1 MATILL
7 IVIYIDF
14 IGLGIPDSLFGAA
27 WPAIYSEF
35 GLPISYAS
43 FVTVIIYGGTV
54 ISSLLSAR
62 IINRFGTSRV
72 TAVSTAMTAAG
83 LLGFSFSGG
92 LIWLCLF
99 AVPLGLGAGAIDS
112 ALNNYIAL
120 HYKATHMSFL
130 HCAYGVG
137 VTLSPYL
144 MALALS
150 DNNDWRG
157 GYRIAFFIQ
166 IGITAVTLLSLP
178 LWGRIRRIN
187 ANEEEEVTPRTLK
200 MSELI
205 RMPSVRAVWLIFFGS
220 CAIEFTCG
228 SWGSTFLV
236 QSKGMSAE
244 NAAKIITFYYAGIA
258 IGRFLSGILAT
269 KLHSWRII
277 HIGQI
282 TIITAIV
289 LLMLPLPVYSAAAGL
304 FLVGLGNGPI
314 YPNLIHLTPKNF
326 GRDISQSVMGSQMAF
341 ASIGIMVMP
350 PLFGVLAQ
358 WISTDIFPYFLFAM
372 FAIMVVSTILLIKN
386 LKAAGRYADKA
397 AQAN

>member
-27 WPAIYSEF
+27 WPAIYTEF

-43 FVTVIIYGGTV
+43 FVTIIIYGGTV
-54 ISSLLSAR
+54 ASSLLSAKV
-62 IINRFGTSRV
+62 INRFGTSKV
-72 TAVSTAMTAAG
+72 TAVSTALTAAG

-166 IGITAVTLLSLP
+166 IGITAVTLFSLP
-178 LWGRIRRIN
+178 LWSKIRRIN
-187 ANEEEEVTPRTLK
+187 THDEEEDAAPRTLK
-200 MSELI
+200 LTELI
-205 RMPSVRAVWLIFFGS
+205 KMPSVRAVWLIFFGS

-258 IGRFLSGILAT
+258 IGRFLSGILAA
-269 KLHSWRII
+269 KLPSWRII
-277 HIGQI
+277 RIGQI

-289 LLMLPLPVYSAAAGL
+289 LLMLPLPVYVAAAGL

-326 GRDISQSVMGSQMAF
+326 GRDISQSVMGSQMAA

-350 PLFGVLAQ
+350 PMFGLLAQ
-358 WISTDIFPYFLFAM
+358 GISTDIFPYFLLIM
-372 FAIMVVSTILLIKN
+372 FAVMAVSTFFLIKN
-386 LKAAGRYADKA
+386 LKKSGKYAV
-397 AQAN
+397 

>member
-27 WPAIYSEF
+27 WPAIYTEF

-43 FVTVIIYGGTV
+43 FVTIIIYGGTV
-54 ISSLLSAR
+54 ASSLLSAKV
-62 IINRFGTSRV
+62 INRFGTSKV
-72 TAVSTAMTAAG
+72 TAVSTALTAAG

-166 IGITAVTLLSLP
+166 IGITAVTLFSLP
-178 LWGRIRRIN
+178 LWSKIRRIN
-187 ANEEEEVTPRTLK
+187 THDEEEDAAPRTLK
-200 MSELI
+200 LTELI
-205 RMPSVRAVWLIFFGS
+205 KMPSVRAVWLIFFGS

-258 IGRFLSGILAT
+258 IGRFLSGILAA
-269 KLHSWRII
+269 KLPSWRII
-277 HIGQI
+277 RIGQI

-289 LLMLPLPVYSAAAGL
+289 LLMLPLPVYVAAAGL

-326 GRDISQSVMGSQMAF
+326 GRDISQSVMGSQMAA

-350 PLFGVLAQ
+350 PLFGLLAQ
-358 WISTDIFPYFLFAM
+358 GISTDIFPYLLLIM
-372 FAIMVVSTILLIKN
+372 FAVMAVSTFFLIKN
-386 LKAAGRYADKA
+386 LKKSGKYAV
-397 AQAN
+397 

>member
-27 WPAIYSEF
+27 WPAIYTEF
-35 GLPISYAS
+35 ELPISYGS

-54 ISSLLSAR
+54 VSSLLSAR
-62 IINRFGTSRV
+62 VINRFGTAKV
-72 TAVSTAMTAAG
+72 TAVSTALTAVG
-83 LLGFSFSGG
+83 LLGFSLSGG

-112 ALNNYIAL
+112 GLNNYIAL

-137 VTLSPYL
+137 VMLSPYL
-144 MALALS
+144 MSLALS
-150 DNNDWRG
+150 DNNNWRG

-166 IGITAVTLLSLP
+166 IGITAVTILSIP
-178 LWGRIRRIN
+178 LWSRIRSIDIHEDDDVR
-187 ANEEEEVTPRTLK
+187 PRTIKLT
-200 MSELI
+200 ELI
-205 RMPSVRAVWLIFFGS
+205 KMPSVRAVWLMFFGS

-244 NAAKIITFYYAGIA
+244 DAAKIITFYYAGIA
-258 IGRFLSGILAT
+258 LGRFLSGMLAAR
-269 KLHSWRII
+269 LPSWRII
-277 HIGQI
+277 HMGQAA
-282 TIITAIV
+282 IITAIV
-289 LLMLPLPVYSAAAGL
+289 LLALPLPFYVAAIGL

-314 YPNLIHLTPKNF
+314 YPNLVHLTPKNF

-341 ASIGIMVMP
+341 ASVGTMVMP
-350 PLFGVLAQ
+350 PIFGLLAQ
-358 WISTDIFPYFLFAM
+358 NISTDIFPYFLLIM
-372 FAIMVVSTILLIKN
+372 FIVMIVSTFVLVKN
-386 LKAAGRYADKA
+386 LKANGRYDV
-397 AQAN
+397 

>member
-27 WPAIYSEF
+27 WSAIYTEF

-54 ISSLLSAR
+54 ASSLLSAKV
-62 IINRFGTSRV
+62 INRFGTSKV
-72 TAVSTAMTAAG
+72 TAVSTALTAAG

-166 IGITAVTLLSLP
+166 IGITAVTLFSLP
-178 LWGRIRRIN
+178 LWSKIRRIN
-187 ANEEEEVTPRTLK
+187 THDEEEDAAPRTLK
-200 MSELI
+200 LTELI
-205 RMPSVRAVWLIFFGS
+205 KMPSVRAVWLIFFGS

-258 IGRFLSGILAT
+258 IGAFCQEYLRQS
-269 KLHSWRII
+269 S
-277 HIGQI
+277 
-282 TIITAIV
+282 
-289 LLMLPLPVYSAAAGL
+289 PAG
-304 FLVGLGNGPI
+304 GL
-314 YPNLIHLTPKNF
+314 YE
-326 GRDISQSVMGSQMAF
+326 
-341 ASIGIMVMP
+341 
-350 PLFGVLAQ
+350 
-358 WISTDIFPYFLFAM
+358 
-372 FAIMVVSTILLIKN
+372 
-386 LKAAGRYADKA
+386 
-397 AQAN
+397 

>member
-27 WPAIYSEF
+27 WPAIYTEF

-54 ISSLLSAR
+54 ASSLLSAKV
-62 IINRFGTSRV
+62 INRFGTAKV
-72 TAVSTAMTAAG
+72 TAVSTALTAAG

-166 IGITAVTLLSLP
+166 IGITAVTLFSLP
-178 LWGRIRRIN
+178 LWSKIRRIN
-187 ANEEEEVTPRTLK
+187 THDEEEDAAPRTLK
-200 MSELI
+200 LTELI
-205 RMPSVRAVWLIFFGS
+205 KMPSVRAVWLIFFGS

-258 IGRFLSGILAT
+258 IGRFLSGILAA
-269 KLHSWRII
+269 KLPSWRII
-277 HIGQI
+277 RIGQI
-282 TIITAIV
+282 TIITAIG
-289 LLMLPLPVYSAAAGL
+289 LLMLPLPVYVAAAGL

-326 GRDISQSVMGSQMAF
+326 GRDISQSVMGSQMAA

-350 PLFGVLAQ
+350 PMFGLLAQ
-358 WISTDIFPYFLFAM
+358 GISTDIFPYFLLIM
-372 FAIMVVSTILLIKN
+372 FAVMAVSTFFLIKN
-386 LKAAGRYADKA
+386 LKKSGKYAV
-397 AQAN
+397 

>member
-27 WPAIYSEF
+27 WPAIYTEF

-43 FVTVIIYGGTV
+43 FVTIIIYGGTV
-54 ISSLLSAR
+54 ASSLLSAKV
-62 IINRFGTSRV
+62 INRFGTSKV
-72 TAVSTAMTAAG
+72 TAVSTALTAAG

-166 IGITAVTLLSLP
+166 IGITAVTLFSLP
-178 LWGRIRRIN
+178 LWSKIRRIN
-187 ANEEEEVTPRTLK
+187 THDEEEDAAPRTLK
-200 MSELI
+200 LTELI
-205 RMPSVRAVWLIFFGS
+205 KMPSVRAVWLIFFGS

-258 IGRFLSGILAT
+258 IGRFLSGILAA
-269 KLHSWRII
+269 KLPSWRII
-277 HIGQI
+277 RIGQI

-289 LLMLPLPVYSAAAGL
+289 LLMLPLPVYVAAAGL

-326 GRDISQSVMGSQMAF
+326 GRDISQSVMGSQMAA

-350 PLFGVLAQ
+350 PLFGLLAQ
-358 WISTDIFPYFLFAM
+358 GISTDIFPYFLLIM
-372 FAIMVVSTILLIKN
+372 FAVMAVSTFFLIKN
-386 LKAAGRYADKA
+386 LKKSGKYAV
-397 AQAN
+397 

>member
-43 FVTVIIYGGTV
+43 FVTIIIYGGTV
-54 ISSLLSAR
+54 VSSLLSAR
-62 IINRFGTSRV
+62 VINRFGTAKV
-72 TAVSTAMTAAG
+72 TAVSTALTAAG

-112 ALNNYIAL
+112 GLNNYIAL

-150 DNNDWRG
+150 DNNNWRG

-166 IGITAVTLLSLP
+166 IGITAVTILSIP
-178 LWGRIRRIN
+178 LWGRIRHIN
-187 ANEEEEVTPRTLK
+187 THEEESVKPRTLK
-200 MSELI
+200 LTELI
-205 RMPSVRAVWLIFFGS
+205 KQPPVRAVCLIFFAS
-220 CAIEFTCG
+220 CAIEFICG

-244 NAAKIITFYYAGIA
+244 SAAKIITFYYAGIA
-258 IGRFLSGILAT
+258 LGRFLSGILAA
-269 KLHSWRII
+269 KLPSWRII
-277 HIGQI
+277 HIGQAA
-282 TIITAIV
+282 IITAVV
-289 LLMLPLPVYSAAAGL
+289 LLALPLPFYVAAAGL

-314 YPNLIHLTPKNF
+314 YPNLVHLTPQNF
-326 GRDISQSVMGSQMAF
+326 GRDISQSVMGAQMAS
-341 ASIGIMVMP
+341 ASIGIMLMP
-350 PLFGVLAQ
+350 TIFGLFAQ
-358 WISTDIFPYFLFAM
+358 GISTDIFPYFLLVM
-372 FAIMVVSTILLIKN
+372 FIVMIASTAVLVKN
-386 LKAAGRYADKA
+386 LKADSRY
-397 AQAN
+397 NV

>member
-27 WPAIYSEF
+27 WPAIYTEF

-54 ISSLLSAR
+54 ASSLLSAKV
-62 IINRFGTSRV
+62 INRFGTAKV
-72 TAVSTAMTAAG
+72 TAVSTALTAAG

-157 GYRIAFFIQ
+157 GYRIAFFIPR
-166 IGITAVTLLSLP
+166 GITAVTLFSLP
-178 LWGRIRRIN
+178 LWSKIRRIN
-187 ANEEEEVTPRTLK
+187 THDEEEDAAPRTLK
-200 MSELI
+200 LTELI
-205 RMPSVRAVWLIFFGS
+205 KMPSVRAVWLIFFGS

-258 IGRFLSGILAT
+258 IGRFLSGILAA
-269 KLHSWRII
+269 KLPSWRII
-277 HIGQI
+277 RIGQI

-289 LLMLPLPVYSAAAGL
+289 LLMLPLPVYVAAAGL

-326 GRDISQSVMGSQMAF
+326 GRDISQSVMGSQMAA

-350 PLFGVLAQ
+350 PLFGLLAQ
-358 WISTDIFPYFLFAM
+358 GISTDIFPYFLLIM
-372 FAIMVVSTILLIKN
+372 FAVMAVSTFFFIKN
-386 LKAAGRYADKA
+386 LKKSGKYAV
-397 AQAN
+397 

>member
-27 WPAIYSEF
+27 WPAIYTEF

-54 ISSLLSAR
+54 ASSLLSAKV
-62 IINRFGTSRV
+62 INRFGTAKV
-72 TAVSTAMTAAG
+72 TAVSTALTAAG

-166 IGITAVTLLSLP
+166 IGITAVTLFSLP
-178 LWGRIRRIN
+178 LWSKIRRIN
-187 ANEEEEVTPRTLK
+187 THDEEEDAAPRTLK
-200 MSELI
+200 LTELI
-205 RMPSVRAVWLIFFGS
+205 KMPSVRAVWLIFFGS

-258 IGRFLSGILAT
+258 IGRFLSGILAA
-269 KLHSWRII
+269 KLPSWRII
-277 HIGQI
+277 RIGQI

-289 LLMLPLPVYSAAAGL
+289 LLMLPLPVYVAAAGL

-326 GRDISQSVMGSQMAF
+326 GRDISQSVMGSQMAA

-350 PLFGVLAQ
+350 PLFGLLAQ
-358 WISTDIFPYFLFAM
+358 GISTDIFPYFLLIM
-372 FAIMVVSTILLIKN
+372 FAVMAVSTFFLIKN
-386 LKAAGRYADKA
+386 LKKSGKYAV
-397 AQAN
+397 

>member
-27 WPAIYSEF
+27 WPAIYTEF

-43 FVTVIIYGGTV
+43 FVTIIIYGGTV
-54 ISSLLSAR
+54 ASSLLSAKV
-62 IINRFGTSRV
+62 INRFGTSKV
-72 TAVSTAMTAAG
+72 TAVSTALTAAG

-166 IGITAVTLLSLP
+166 IGITAVTLFSLP
-178 LWGRIRRIN
+178 LWSKIRRIN
-187 ANEEEEVTPRTLK
+187 THDEGEDAAPRTLK
-200 MSELI
+200 LTELI
-205 RMPSVRAVWLIFFGS
+205 KMPSVRAVWLIFFGS

-258 IGRFLSGILAT
+258 IGRFLSGILAA
-269 KLHSWRII
+269 KLPSWRII
-277 HIGQI
+277 RIGQI

-289 LLMLPLPVYSAAAGL
+289 LLMLPLPVYVAAAGL

-326 GRDISQSVMGSQMAF
+326 GRDISQSVMGSQMAA

-350 PLFGVLAQ
+350 PLFGLLAQ
-358 WISTDIFPYFLFAM
+358 GISTDIFPYFLLIM
-372 FAIMVVSTILLIKN
+372 FAVMAVSTFFLIKN
-386 LKAAGRYADKA
+386 LKKSGKYAV
-397 AQAN
+397 

>member
-27 WPAIYSEF
+27 WPAIYTEF

-54 ISSLLSAR
+54 ASSLLSAKV
-62 IINRFGTSRV
+62 INRFGTSKV
-72 TAVSTAMTAAG
+72 TAVSTALTAAG

-166 IGITAVTLLSLP
+166 IGITAVTLFSLP
-178 LWGRIRRIN
+178 LWSKIRRIN
-187 ANEEEEVTPRTLK
+187 THDEEEDAAPRTLK
-200 MSELI
+200 LTELI
-205 RMPSVRAVWLIFFGS
+205 KMPSVRAVWLIFFGS

-258 IGRFLSGILAT
+258 IGRFLSGILAA
-269 KLHSWRII
+269 KLPSWRII
-277 HIGQI
+277 RIGQI

-289 LLMLPLPVYSAAAGL
+289 LLMLPLPVYVAAAGL

-326 GRDISQSVMGSQMAF
+326 GRDISQSVMGSQMAA

-350 PLFGVLAQ
+350 PMFGLLAQ
-358 WISTDIFPYFLFAM
+358 GISTDIFPYFLLIM
-372 FAIMVVSTILLIKN
+372 FAVMAVSTFFLIKN
-386 LKAAGRYADKA
+386 LKKSGKYAV
-397 AQAN
+397 

>member
-27 WPAIYSEF
+27 WPAIYTEF

-54 ISSLLSAR
+54 ASSLLSAKV
-62 IINRFGTSRV
+62 INRFGTAKV
-72 TAVSTAMTAAG
+72 TAVSTALTAAG

-166 IGITAVTLLSLP
+166 IGITAVTLFSLP
-178 LWGRIRRIN
+178 LWSKIRRIN
-187 ANEEEEVTPRTLK
+187 THDEEEDAAPRTLK
-200 MSELI
+200 LTELI
-205 RMPSVRAVWLIFFGS
+205 KMPSVRAVWLIFFGS

-258 IGRFLSGILAT
+258 IGRFLSGILAA
-269 KLHSWRII
+269 KLPSWRII
-277 HIGQI
+277 RIGQI

-289 LLMLPLPVYSAAAGL
+289 LLMLPLPVYVAAAGL

-326 GRDISQSVMGSQMAF
+326 GRDISQSVMGSQMAA

-350 PLFGVLAQ
+350 PMFGLLAQ
-358 WISTDIFPYFLFAM
+358 GISTDIFPYFLLIM
-372 FAIMVVSTILLIKN
+372 FAVMAVSTFFLIKN
-386 LKAAGRYADKA
+386 LKKSGKYAV
-397 AQAN
+397 

>member
-27 WPAIYSEF
+27 WPAIYTEF

-43 FVTVIIYGGTV
+43 FVTIIIYGGTV
-54 ISSLLSAR
+54 ASSLLSAKV
-62 IINRFGTSRV
+62 INRFGTAKV
-72 TAVSTAMTAAG
+72 TAVSTALTAAG

-166 IGITAVTLLSLP
+166 IGITAVTLFSLP
-178 LWGRIRRIN
+178 LWSKIRRIN
-187 ANEEEEVTPRTLK
+187 THDEEEDAAPRTLK
-200 MSELI
+200 LTELI
-205 RMPSVRAVWLIFFGS
+205 KMPSVRAVWLIFFGS

-258 IGRFLSGILAT
+258 IGRFLSGILAA
-269 KLHSWRII
+269 KLPSWRII
-277 HIGQI
+277 RIGQI

-289 LLMLPLPVYSAAAGL
+289 LLMLPLPVYVAAAGL

-326 GRDISQSVMGSQMAF
+326 GRDISQSVMGSQMAA

-350 PLFGVLAQ
+350 PLFGLLAQ
-358 WISTDIFPYFLFAM
+358 GISTDIFPYFLLIM
-372 FAIMVVSTILLIKN
+372 FAVMAVSTFFLIKN
-386 LKAAGRYADKA
+386 LKKSGKYAV
-397 AQAN
+397 

>member
-27 WPAIYSEF
+27 WPAIYTEF

-62 IINRFGTSRV
+62 VINRFGTAKV
-72 TAVSTAMTAAG
+72 TAVSTALTAVG
-83 LLGFSFSGG
+83 LLGFSLSGG

-112 ALNNYIAL
+112 GLNNYIAL

-137 VTLSPYL
+137 VMLSPYL
-144 MALALS
+144 MSLALS
-150 DNNDWRG
+150 DNNNWRG

-166 IGITAVTLLSLP
+166 IGITAVTILSIP
-178 LWGRIRRIN
+178 LWSRIRSIDIHEDDDVR
-187 ANEEEEVTPRTLK
+187 PRTIKLT
-200 MSELI
+200 ELI
-205 RMPSVRAVWLIFFGS
+205 KMPSVRAVWLMFFGS

-244 NAAKIITFYYAGIA
+244 DAAKIITFYYAGIA
-258 IGRFLSGILAT
+258 LGRFLSGMLAAR
-269 KLHSWRII
+269 LPSWRII
-277 HIGQI
+277 HMGQAA
-282 TIITAIV
+282 IITAIV
-289 LLMLPLPVYSAAAGL
+289 LLALPLPFYVAAIGL

-314 YPNLIHLTPKNF
+314 YPNLVHLTPKNF

-341 ASIGIMVMP
+341 ASVGTMVMP
-350 PLFGVLAQ
+350 PIFGLLAQ
-358 WISTDIFPYFLFAM
+358 NISTDIFPYFLLIM
-372 FAIMVVSTILLIKN
+372 FIVMIVSTFVLVKN
-386 LKAAGRYADKA
+386 LKANGRYDV
-397 AQAN
+397 

>member
-27 WPAIYSEF
+27 WPAIYTEF

-54 ISSLLSAR
+54 ASSLLSAKV
-62 IINRFGTSRV
+62 INRFGTSKV
-72 TAVSTAMTAAG
+72 TAVSTALTAAG

-166 IGITAVTLLSLP
+166 IGITAVTLFSLP
-178 LWGRIRRIN
+178 LWSKIRRIN
-187 ANEEEEVTPRTLK
+187 THDEEEDAAPRTLK
-200 MSELI
+200 LTELI
-205 RMPSVRAVWLIFFGS
+205 KMPSVRAVWLIFFGS

-258 IGRFLSGILAT
+258 IGRFLSGILAA
-269 KLHSWRII
+269 KLPSWRII
-277 HIGQI
+277 RIGQI

-289 LLMLPLPVYSAAAGL
+289 LLMLPLPVYVAAAGL

-326 GRDISQSVMGSQMAF
+326 GRDISQSVMGSQMAA

-350 PLFGVLAQ
+350 PLFGLLAQ
-358 WISTDIFPYFLFAM
+358 GISTDIFPYFLLIM
-372 FAIMVVSTILLIKN
+372 FAVMAVSTFFLIKN
-386 LKAAGRYADKA
+386 LKKSGKYAV
-397 AQAN
+397 